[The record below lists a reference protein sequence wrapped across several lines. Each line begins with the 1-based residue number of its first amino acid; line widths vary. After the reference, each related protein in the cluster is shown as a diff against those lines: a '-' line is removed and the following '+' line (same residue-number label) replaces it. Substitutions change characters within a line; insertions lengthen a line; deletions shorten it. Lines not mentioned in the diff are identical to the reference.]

1 MSITST
7 LEMNIKVQSQ
17 DRSLDLGVRQMNDT
31 RLGVRSI
38 TENTMR
44 SSSPS
49 SPNNSK
55 LRLGEAVRHSGFGA
69 GQVLAHWPDGTLL
82 VRFDNLAKNRLV
94 WPSFL
99 SRANGQGR

>member
-1 MSITST
+1 
-7 LEMNIKVQSQ
+7 
-17 DRSLDLGVRQMNDT
+17 MNDT
-31 RLGVRSI
+31 RLAERSM

-49 SPNNSK
+49 SLTNSK
-55 LRLGEAVRHSGFGA
+55 LRLGEAVRHSRFGA

-82 VRFDNLAKNRLV
+82 VQFDNAAKNQLI

-99 SRANGQGR
+99 SRVNDQGR